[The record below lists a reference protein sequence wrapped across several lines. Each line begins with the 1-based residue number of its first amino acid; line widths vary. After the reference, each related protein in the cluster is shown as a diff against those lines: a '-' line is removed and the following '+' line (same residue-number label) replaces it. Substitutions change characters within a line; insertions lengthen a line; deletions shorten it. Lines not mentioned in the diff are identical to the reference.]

1 MSRNRPTILV
11 ADDDPS
17 ILTIVSRVLQL
28 NGYFVVTAQDGT
40 AALELEHEMQ
50 PILAILDVRMP
61 AMDGISVCRR
71 IRDRSDVPVIILTAL
86 EDEMDAARALEA
98 GADDY
103 VRKPFGTDELV
114 ARVRAVLR
122 RAGNGA
128 PGAARLEAGPLVV
141 DEHQRQV
148 TLLGRELQLSR
159 TEFCLLDFLVRNP
172 NRVLTHDQLLE
183 GVWGREYVGSHHLLR
198 VAVSRLRQK
207 LEGTGGELIETL
219 SGVGYRFRK
228 KAA

>member
-1 MSRNRPTILV
+1 MARLGQVILV

-28 NGYFVVTAQDGT
+28 NSFFVVTCKDGRS
-40 AALELEHEMQ
+40 ALDLYDEIRPNML
-50 PILAILDVRMP
+50 ILDVRMP
-61 AMDGISVCRR
+61 KLDGITVCQRLR
-71 IRDRSDVPVIILTAL
+71 CRSDVPVIILTAL
-86 EDEMDAARALEA
+86 EDESDAARALEA

-122 RAGNGA
+122 RTGTAV
-128 PGAARLEAGPLVV
+128 PSPTTIEAGPLIV
-141 DEHQRQV
+141 DERQHVV
-148 TLLGRELQLSR
+148 TLNGIELELSR
-159 TEFCLLDFLVRNP
+159 TEFFLLDFLIRNP

-183 GVWGREYVGSHHLLR
+183 GVWGREYLGSHHLLR
-198 VAVSRLRQK
+198 VAISRLRQK
-207 LEGTGGELIETL
+207 LTGSGCELIETL

-228 KAA
+228 RAA